1 MKKIV
6 VLSGSP
12 KGDKSITLKYVEWLQ
27 QQFTD
32 VELSVHQIS
41 QRIRLIESRDAEF
54 QKICE
59 VVREADGVV
68 WAFPV
73 YVFMVPSGYKRFI
86 ELISERDALAA
97 FRGKYTIALSTS
109 IHYFDTTAHEY
120 LHAVCDDLGMRFCG
134 SWSAA
139 MDDLLDSQ
147 ERLQM
152 KHFFE
157 RFLSM
162 IDNHAETFRTYAPIE
177 SSPFVYEPTKPSAPT
192 DLKGKHVLI
201 ITDAE
206 NDTNCQRMT
215 QRLQQSFTAGTI
227 ITLNLHE
234 IRFKGGCM
242 GCCKCAFDNHCAY
255 GDTDDIRQIY
265 EERYPE
271 ADIIIFTGTI
281 RDRYLS
287 ALWKRFIERRF
298 MKTHQPLLTGKQ
310 FAVLVS
316 GPLSQIPNLRQIFEA
331 DVQNGEGNLAGIVT
345 DECADSA
352 TLDAAI
358 SQLAAD
364 VVWMAEANYSSSK
377 MFLAVGGKK
386 VFRDEIYGKLRAIF
400 QADHRYF
407 KSHGFYD
414 FPQKDYKT
422 RFRSWLM
429 MRLFSI
435 PKIRQKVQNELK
447 DQMLKPYLKLPLH

>member
-1 MKKIV
+1 MKKFV

-27 QQFTD
+27 QQFAD
-32 VELSVHQIS
+32 VEFSIHHIT
-41 QRIRLIESRDAEF
+41 QRIHLLESRDPEF
-54 QKICE
+54 RKICE
-59 VVREADGVV
+59 AVREADGVV

-73 YVFMVPSGYKRFI
+73 YVYMMPSGYKRFI
-86 ELISERDALAA
+86 ELISERDAVAA

-139 MDDLLDSQ
+139 MDDLFDSQ
-147 ERLQM
+147 KRLQM
-152 KHFFE
+152 RNFFE
-157 RFLSM
+157 RFMSM
-162 IDNHAETFRTYAPIE
+162 VDNHAEVSRTYAPID
-177 SSPFVYEPTKPSAPT
+177 SSSFVYQPAVPSQST

-206 NDTNCQRMT
+206 EGTNCQHMT
-215 QRLQQSFTAGTI
+215 QRLQQSFCGGTI
-227 ITLNLHE
+227 IVLNLHE
-234 IRFKGGCM
+234 IRLKGGCM

-265 EERYPE
+265 EVRYPE

-310 FAVLVS
+310 FAMLIS

-331 DVQNGEGNLAGIVT
+331 DVQNGVGNLAGIVT
-345 DECADSA
+345 DECADSVA
-352 TLDAAI
+352 LDAAI

-364 VVWMAEANYSSSK
+364 IAWMAETHYSSPR

-386 VFRDEIYGKLRAIF
+386 IFRDEIYGHLRSIF

-429 MRLFSI
+429 MRIFSI
-435 PKIRQKVQNELK
+435 PKIRQKVQGEMK
-447 DQMLKPYLKLPLH
+447 DLMLKPYQDLFK